1 MASSSSSSPR
11 GGSPP
16 PPPAPR
22 LPYPTNLPT
31 LRGHRRRSTRL
42 TAPSTSSGYTTAF
55 LRSPVGSRRQSV
67 SEPREEGKEDDE
79 LLRQFTNAQLVEPN
93 ELSQVLQDH
102 LNSQASVIEQEPQL
116 DPDSIYVNIRGYS
129 PYSGMA
135 SPNAFPS
142 LDTSLPPAGNRVS
155 AASPTGPSSING
167 SNGINGPGSGA
178 AAAAGYMPP
187 LPVGHQQDLNHLFNQ
202 IQELGALLRSNREK
216 VNSITRNAEEVAK
229 RANGALTDDEPAHPD
244 NDKARIR
251 ELELELAK
259 QKQLVELYK
268 HEQKENT
275 SLIAMYEEAMGT
287 AVEQI
292 RNYCGDIEGRFLR
305 QRKHYND
312 LLQQEKDD
320 HLQSRLDRDHWYAQ
334 TLKVC
339 EMIRTAHRLRTDE
352 WCEEYTIVAAL
363 QGEVR
368 CLRRCLG
375 MEAEKPEE
383 ETGWPYLK
391 DLPLPE

>member
-1 MASSSSSSPR
+1 MALPSSSP

-16 PPPAPR
+16 PPATP
-22 LPYPTNLPT
+22 
-31 LRGHRRRSTRL
+31 LRVHRRRLTRL
-42 TAPSTSSGYTTAF
+42 TTPSTSSGYATAF
-55 LRSPVGSRRQSV
+55 LRSPVASRRPSV
-67 SEPREEGKEDDE
+67 PSEPVQESEEDDE
-79 LLRQFTNAQLVEPN
+79 FLRQFSNAQLVEPN
-93 ELSQVLQDH
+93 ELSQLLQDH
-102 LNSQASVIEQEPQL
+102 LNSEASVIEEEPEL
-116 DPDSIYVNIRGYS
+116 DPVSIYVNIRGYS
-129 PYSGMA
+129 PYGDDMA

-142 LDTSLPPAGNRVS
+142 LDTSLPPAGNRM
-155 AASPTGPSSING
+155 ANASPTAPSSLNG

-178 AAAAGYMPP
+178 AAAAGYMS

-202 IQELGALLRSNREK
+202 IQELGTLLRSNREK

-229 RANGALTDDEPAHPD
+229 RASGALTEGEPAQPE

-275 SLIAMYEEAMGT
+275 GLIAMYEEAMGT

-320 HLQSRLDRDHWYAQ
+320 HLQSRLDRDNWYAQ

-352 WCEEYTIVAAL
+352 WCEEYTIIAAL

-375 MEAEKPEE
+375 MEPEKPEE

>member
-1 MASSSSSSPR
+1 MASRLSSR
-11 GGSPP
+11 G
-16 PPPAPR
+16 AP
-22 LPYPTNLPT
+22 LI
-31 LRGHRRRSTRL
+31 ST
-42 TAPSTSSGYTTAF
+42 GYATVL
-55 LRSPVGSRRQSV
+55 LRSPVSSRRQSFSGPSQE
-67 SEPREEGKEDDE
+67 SEQDDE
-79 LLRQFTNAQLVEPN
+79 LLRQFTNAQLVKPN
-93 ELSQVLQDH
+93 ELSQILQDH
-102 LNSQASVIEQEPQL
+102 LNSQTSVIEQEPDL
-116 DPDSIYVNIRGYS
+116 DPDSIYINIRGYS
-129 PYSGMA
+129 PYSDMA

-155 AASPTGPSSING
+155 AASPIGPSSING

-229 RANGALTDDEPAHPD
+229 RANGALTDGEPAQPD
-244 NDKARIR
+244 NDKARVR

-275 SLIAMYEEAMGT
+275 GLIAMYEEAMGT

-352 WCEEYTIVAAL
+352 WCEEYTVIAGL

-368 CLRRCLG
+368 CLRRCMG